1 MKKFTFIFEL
11 FDKKLKIEI
20 FDKTRDG
27 AQQQL
32 NKKILSKVKYNSV
45 TEEPQKEKK
54 RPDTFDE
61 GVKDV
66 AKDLP
71 NKERKPVWLELKN
84 KQPMDQWS
92 EERKEH
98 YSNFLSLKNKLKK
111 VLND

>member
-66 AKDLP
+66 AKDLVDGFFDLF
-71 NKERKPVWLELKN
+71 NGLKG
-84 KQPMDQWS
+84 
-92 EERKEH
+92 
-98 YSNFLSLKNKLKK
+98 KK
-111 VLND
+111 